1 MSLKIFVLKYV
12 AQLKA
17 LNPKYDKVFEL
28 ASEKNPVVYQDREN
42 LRLSFA
48 CIADTHLPNR
58 ESASA
63 NLHNFFL
70 DAEKSGAEYDA
81 MLMAGDIGDYIEE
94 IDHDLGEEESWRIN
108 SAGDI
113 ADYGF
118 RSEYGRFFNVLDNY
132 KNALKMIL
140 TIGNHD
146 ARAIFKRNSKIVT
159 QKTEEYLGIS
169 TKGKTYY
176 SYDIKGYTFI
186 VLCTE
191 KRVLEKAYI
200 TPEQISF
207 LDRELERATRDGKP
221 AFVMCHQPFLN
232 THGLPEVWKTGDM
245 GEQSD
250 EVRAVMEK
258 YRNVFFINGHL
269 HGGIF
274 EKTFEVLN
282 EKNNVVSLSV
292 PGYRKENNFGINDCG
307 TGYYGEVYD
316 DRVIFRA
323 RKFISGEYKTGDY
336 TRFEYKI
343 I

>member
-17 LNPKYDKVFEL
+17 MNPKYDKIFEL
-28 ASEKNPVVYQDREN
+28 SSEKNPVIYQDREN

-63 NLHNFFL
+63 NLKNTFD
-70 DAEKSGAEYDA
+70 DAERSGAAFDA
-81 MLMAGDIGDYIEE
+81 L
-94 IDHDLGEEESWRIN
+94 LV
-108 SAGDI
+108 AGDI

-118 RSEYGRFFNVLDNY
+118 KSEYNRFFSVLDNQ
-132 KNALKMIL
+132 KTFPHMLL

-146 ARAIFKRNSKIVT
+146 ARAIFKRNSKIVMDKVN
-159 QKTEEYLGIS
+159 QYLGID

-176 SYDIKGYTFI
+176 SCDIKGYTFI

-191 KRVLEKAYI
+191 RRMLEKASL
-200 TPEQISF
+200 TKEQITF
-207 LDRELERATRDGKP
+207 LDSELKRATANGKP
-221 AFVMCHQPFLN
+221 VFVMCHQAFKD

-245 GEQSD
+245 GEESD
-250 EVRAVMEK
+250 KVRAVMERYK
-258 YRNVFFINGHL
+258 NVFFLNGHL

-282 EKNNVVSLSV
+282 EKNNVFSLSV
-292 PGYRKENNFGINDCG
+292 PGYRKENNFGITDCG

-316 DRVIFRA
+316 DRVVFTA
-323 RKFISGEYKTGDY
+323 RKFISGEYIEGDY
-336 TRFEYKI
+336 TKFEIKLI
-343 I
+343 